1 MYSFFNLF
9 LYLILATIF
18 GPGAAIWQNYYGDF
32 YSLSKT
38 YPIFDKT
45 PDNYA
50 ITPEW
55 MLLLEFFIFWL
66 GFYFMQSFYY
76 ELKKYLNRPPNLDW
90 WQRDSIYQIYIK
102 SFYDSN
108 NDGYG
113 DLQGVT
119 KKLDYLNHIG
129 FKSICLTPFYPSG
142 GKDGGYDVTSL
153 KHIDPIYGNMTDF
166 DELITKAHEKGMHV
180 IMDFVPNHTSDQ
192 HDWFKKS
199 CESGLSSNP
208 YRDYYVWYASED
220 RLNPP
225 NNWRS
230 VFGQSAWTYNE
241 SRKAWYLHQ
250 FLKEQPDLNFR
261 CPAVHKEMRDAL
273 TFWLETKKVDGF
285 RIDAFKHLYESAGF
299 EDEPSLLSS
308 SDSGDQDFT
317 YDGLEHTR
325 TSGQTET
332 LELLRE

>member
-1 MYSFFNLF
+1 
-9 LYLILATIF
+9 
-18 GPGAAIWQNYYGDF
+18 
-32 YSLSKT
+32 
-38 YPIFDKT
+38 
-45 PDNYA
+45 
-50 ITPEW
+50 
-55 MLLLEFFIFWL
+55 
-66 GFYFMQSFYY
+66 
-76 ELKKYLNRPPNLDW
+76 
-90 WQRDSIYQIYIK
+90 
-102 SFYDSN
+102 
-108 NDGYG
+108 
-113 DLQGVT
+113 
-119 KKLDYLNHIG
+119 
-129 FKSICLTPFYPSG
+129 
-142 GKDGGYDVTSL
+142 
-153 KHIDPIYGNMTDF
+153 
-166 DELITKAHEKGMHV
+166 
-180 IMDFVPNHTSDQ
+180 MDFVPNHTSDQ

-332 LELLRE
+332 LELLREWRQMFDEISERTNSSKYAFLMKIFQIRITVDQIKLNSIFKLFKQCSLKNNRALIVECSYTKTKELAPYYKNNGLKTAHFPFNFQLNAFNKNSGRDLTPPELKRSIEDYLKVVPSDCWANWQVISVEFFVANFFQKFILITK